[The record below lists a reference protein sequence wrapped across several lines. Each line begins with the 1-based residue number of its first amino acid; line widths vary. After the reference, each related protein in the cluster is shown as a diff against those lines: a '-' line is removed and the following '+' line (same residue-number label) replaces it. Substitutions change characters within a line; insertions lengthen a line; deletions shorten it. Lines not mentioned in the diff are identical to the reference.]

1 MKNKNNYFN
10 FFNDISIIEPKS
22 LRGDDNEIKEIKISK
37 NKLYIPKYTKDNN
50 NDINI
55 NININKNQVKKETFL
70 NDSGSNKE
78 NEDDIN
84 TQRPIMIQPSKFVI
98 YTNPNSLIY
107 IPDKGEYHTDDKDLK
122 QLIDLMNE
130 PMIKEYGYSCVIDE
144 KNCKVYKRMVEGIP
158 VILIKCIA
166 KIPYSKDVIFE
177 AIANLD
183 IRKQWDSVF
192 SELKVVNNEGENG
205 AEILYMII
213 KSPVFVVSDREF
225 VQQRKVWKNFPTN
238 NSHILHF
245 ISVDNPSC
253 PKNKKYIRAE
263 TIISGYYMKD
273 DPDEPDHSILGVL
286 SQTDL
291 KGNVPHFL
299 VNKFAPRS
307 SKGWIKSLIKGCK
320 IVLKNNFIK

>member
-1 MKNKNNYFN
+1 MNNKIIYNN
-10 FFNDISIIEPKS
+10 FFNNIKFSIPKS
-22 LRGDDNEIKEIKISK
+22 IKGDTYVMREIKILK
-37 NKLYIPKYTKDNN
+37 NKLYNPKNTQYYLSDMNKIQTSK
-50 NDINI
+50 
-55 NININKNQVKKETFL
+55 NKNIIIDFNTDYNKTKMDET
-70 NDSGSNKE
+70 
-78 NEDDIN
+78 N
-84 TQRPIMIQPSKFVI
+84 TQQQTNFEIFKYII
-98 YTNPNSLIY
+98 YTSPNDFIY
-107 IPDKGEYHTDDKDLK
+107 IPESSEYHTNDKDLK

-130 PMIKEYGYSCVIDE
+130 PMTKDFGYSNVIDE
-144 KNCKVYKRMVEGIP
+144 QNCKIFKRMVEGIP

-166 KIPYSKDVIFE
+166 KIPYNKDIVFE
-177 AIANLD
+177 AIANLN

-192 SELKVVNNEGENG
+192 SELKVINNEGENG

-213 KSPVFVVSDREF
+213 KSPVFIVSDREF
-225 VQQRKVWKNFPTN
+225 VQQRKMWKNFPSN

-253 PKNKKYIRAE
+253 PKNKKYVRAE

-273 DPDEPDHSILGVL
+273 DPDEPGHSILGVL

-307 SKGWIKSLIKGCK
+307 SKGWVKSLIKGCK
-320 IVLKNNFIK
+320 IVFDHDYIK

>member
-1 MKNKNNYFN
+1 MKNKIIYIN
-10 FFNDISIIEPKS
+10 FFNNINFSIPRTIK
-22 LRGDDNEIKEIKISK
+22 GDDNEIKEIKILK
-37 NKLYIPKYTKDNN
+37 NKLYIPTYKYHFGDMNK
-50 NDINI
+50 IHHFK
-55 NININKNQVKKETFL
+55 NKNSISDLYSNSKIDET
-70 NDSGSNKE
+70 
-78 NEDDIN
+78 N
-84 TQRPIMIQPSKFVI
+84 TQNQTNFEPFKYII
-98 YTNPNSLIY
+98 YTSPNSFIY
-107 IPDKGEYHTDDKDLK
+107 IPESNEYHTNDKDLK

-130 PMIKEYGYSCVIDE
+130 PMTKDFGYSNVINE
-144 KNCKVYKRMVEGIP
+144 KNCIIFKRRVEEIP

-166 KIPYSKDVIFE
+166 KLPFNKDIVFE
-177 AIANLD
+177 AISNLN
-183 IRKQWDSVF
+183 IRRQWDSVF

-213 KSPVFVVSDREF
+213 KSPVIIVSDREF

-238 NSHILHF
+238 NSHLLHF
-245 ISVDNPSC
+245 ISLDNPSC

-273 DPDEPDHSILGVL
+273 DPDEPGHSILGVL

-291 KGNVPHFL
+291 KGNIPHFL

-320 IVLKNNFIK
+320 IVLENNFIK